1 MIDVFTSRNE
11 SWAIRTAKQIWP
23 GGKTMIYEKN
33 AQPDEKNSMATTSAT
48 AFTKRDRMGKVITL
62 VIAVA
67 YILGSGYLLVD
78 SRGRISNLEQKQV
91 AVLALQQSADQ
102 RSTALESNL
111 KATSETLASQVGMT
125 QQDLAKKTAAL
136 QASQHAAESR
146 LSEEQKQAIGEVNTA
161 VSGVKSDVD
170 VTKTDVATTKTDL
183 EATKARLDSTI
194 GDLGVQSGL
203 IAHSRDDL
211 EMLKHKGD
219 RAYYE
224 FTLFR
229 GKPATRVSTV
239 SLQLK
244 RVDPK
249 KSRFTLD
256 VQADDRMVEK
266 RDRNAEEPLQFYTGK
281 DHQLLY
287 EVVVLTVDK
296 NQVTGYLSTPKQG
309 PPQDVSLLQGSH

>member
-1 MIDVFTSRNE
+1 MIE
-11 SWAIRTAKQIWP
+11 
-23 GGKTMIYEKN
+23 EKK
-33 AQPDEKNSMATTSAT
+33 ALPDEKSSGANTSTLAV
-48 AFTKRDRMGKVITL
+48 AEDRRMGKVITL

-67 YILGSGYLLVD
+67 YVLVSGYLLVD
-78 SRGRISNLEQKQV
+78 SRSRISDLEQKQV
-91 AVLALQQSADQ
+91 ALQQKADQ
-102 RSTALESNL
+102 STSALESNL
-111 KATSETLASQVGMT
+111 RATADTLASQVGMT
-125 QQDLAKKTAAL
+125 QQELAKKTAAL
-136 QASQHAAESR
+136 QASQHAAVSR
-146 LSEEQKQAIGEVNTA
+146 LSEEQKQAIGEVNTT

-203 IAHSRDDL
+203 IAHSRDEL

-219 RAYYE
+219 RTYYE

-229 GKPATRVSTV
+229 GKPAIRVSTV

-249 KSRFTLD
+249 KSRFTLN
-256 VQADDRMVEK
+256 VQADDKMVEK

-296 NQVTGYLSTPKQG
+296 NQVTGYLSTPKQA
-309 PPQDVSLLQGSH
+309 PQDVSLLSTH